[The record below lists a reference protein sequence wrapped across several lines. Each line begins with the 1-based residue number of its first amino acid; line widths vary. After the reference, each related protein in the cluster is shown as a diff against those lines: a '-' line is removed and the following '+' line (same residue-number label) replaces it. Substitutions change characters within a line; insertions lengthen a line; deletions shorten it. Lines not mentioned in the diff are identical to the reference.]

1 MLLTSNLKNRK
12 IECGVFMTT
21 NDLKDILECNPVI
34 AAFQD
39 CWDNAIESP
48 AEVLFCLKA
57 KLSDIAENTKNAH
70 KNGKKVFVHIDLAE
84 GIGKDKEGI
93 LFLKKCSVDGIISTK
108 GQPLRI
114 AKELGLFTVQRFF
127 ALDSKGLDVINDMAA
142 SASPDMIELMP
153 GIVGKIIKRFS
164 GGQFPVIAGGLIETK
179 QEVTEAL
186 KNGAIAVSTG
196 KKELWYL

>member
-1 MLLTSNLKNRK
+1 MTSKTKNCRIK
-12 IECGVFMTT
+12 RGVCMNT

-34 AAFQD
+34 AAFQEV
-39 CWDNAIESP
+39 WDEAIESP

-57 KLSDIAENTKNAH
+57 KLSDIAENTKKAH
-70 KNGKKVFVHIDLAE
+70 SRGKKVFVHIDLAE

-93 LFLKKCSVDGIISTK
+93 MFLKQCSVDGIISTK

-114 AKELGLFTVQRFF
+114 AKDFGLYTVQRFF
-127 ALDSKGLDVINDMAA
+127 ALDSKGLDVIHDMAV
-142 SASPDMIELMP
+142 SAMPDMIELMP
-153 GIVGKIIKRFS
+153 GVIGKVIKHFS

-179 QEVTEAL
+179 QEVTDAL

>member
-1 MLLTSNLKNRK
+1 MTINRKNRK
-12 IECGVFMTT
+12 IECGVFMKT
-21 NDLKDILECNPVI
+21 NDLRDILDCNPVI

-39 CWDNAIESP
+39 NWDEAIQSP

-57 KLSDIAENTKNAH
+57 RLSSIAENTFKAH
-70 KNGKKVFVHIDLAE
+70 SLGKKVFVHIDLAE

-93 LFLKKCSVDGIISTK
+93 LFLKECSVDGIISTK
-108 GQPLRI
+108 GQPLRL

-153 GIVGKIIKRFS
+153 GIVGKVIKRFS

-186 KNGAIAVSTG
+186 SNGAIAVSTG